1 MIELPNSDI
10 EPYLV
15 SIDSSAKSFKENL
28 FRLSWYMRG
37 GVTINDLLYIY
48 SYEDREILSK
58 IVKENIEITEKTQM
72 PLV

>member
-1 MIELPNSDI
+1 LIELPNSDI

>member
-15 SIDSSAKSFKENL
+15 SFDSSAKSFKENL

>member
-1 MIELPNSDI
+1 
-10 EPYLV
+10 
-15 SIDSSAKSFKENL
+15 
-28 FRLSWYMRG
+28 MRG